1 MKIVSIVTLFVA
13 LVISAT
19 LNAQSKDFKQ
29 TVDFSAGGDL
39 RVRFDVSKVHL
50 TSWERNQVEVIA
62 HIEGR
67 TNDHVSADYARRAVE
82 ATRIEMTGDA
92 RSLTIKVNYD
102 DVPYE
107 EKWGGR
113 NRVIPHIDWE
123 IRAPRHLNLDFE
135 IDRSEAE
142 IRGFEGKIKLQADRT
157 PVRTEDLA
165 GELRLEIDRGNESRL
180 ANLRG
185 SLNVNSDRTNLI
197 FERLQI
203 TGDSRI
209 EIDRGNLEMRV
220 SGNQG
225 MVVSMNKER
234 RSEFKSDFAIT
245 TNGIHDDKFEGA
257 INGGGPKLA
266 IHSDRARVYLKND

>member
-1 MKIVSIVTLFVA
+1 MKIISIVTLFVA

-19 LNAQSKDFKQ
+19 LNAQSKNFNK

-39 RVRFDVSKVHL
+39 RMNFDVSKVHL
-50 TSWERNQVEVIA
+50 TSWDRNQVEVVA

-67 TNDHVSADYARRAVE
+67 TNDHASADYARRAVE
-82 ATRIEMTGDA
+82 ATRIEMIGDA
-92 RSLTIKVNYD
+92 RSLTIKANYD

-135 IDRSEAE
+135 VDRSEAE
-142 IRGFEGKIKLQADRT
+142 IRGFEGKLKLQSDRT

-165 GELRLEIDRGNESRL
+165 GEIRLEIDRGNESRL

-197 FERLQI
+197 FERMQI
-203 TGDSRI
+203 TADSRI

-220 SGNQG
+220 PANQG
-225 MVVSMNKER
+225 MVVSMNKAR

-245 TNGIHDDKFEGA
+245 TKGIHDDKFEGA
-257 INGGGPKLA
+257 INGGGARLA
-266 IHSDRARVYLKND
+266 IYSDRARVYLKND